1 MNDNVR
7 QRLQTLKELEDAHKA
22 AFPDGDNTLPEG
34 GYTEAQR
41 DALDSEVEITYAKED
56 VFDALREHIDA
67 GDVGT
72 LKALRENPTLNRLRN
87 ELLWLSEVKRGL
99 VPGVVA
105 DKGQLD
111 IARLVKEMRFLS
123 ELDMQIWTGPATAV
137 APEDADRYTKKNG
150 GNDA

>member
-1 MNDNVR
+1 MNDKTKR
-7 QRLQTLKELEDAHKA
+7 RLQQLKEMEDAHKA
-22 AFPDGDNTLPEG
+22 AFPDGDNSGPD
-34 GYTEAQR
+34 YTEAQI
-41 DALDSEVEITYAKED
+41 DALNNEMEMTYAKED
-56 VFDALREHIDA
+56 VFDDLREHIDA

-123 ELDMQIWTGPATAV
+123 ELDMLIWTGPATPV
-137 APEDADRYTKKNG
+137 PPEDADRYTKKYG
-150 GNDA
+150 GSDGA